1 MGEDM
6 TVLRERLVDQLVA
19 DEHLHTPRVEQAF
32 RRVPRHLFLPGSD
45 PAEAYLDRAIPTKWS
60 GDGQPISSSSQPAIM
75 ARMLEQLQVER
86 GQRVLEI
93 GAGTGYNAALLAH
106 LVGSAGTVTTI
117 DIDDDTV
124 DSARQHLRAA
134 GLPQVRVVSGDG
146 AGGWPAEAPYDR
158 IIVTAAAADLPPA
171 WSEQLAAHGRLVLPL
186 VLGWVQRSVAFTPQ
200 LTHLASVSI
209 EECGFMP
216 LRGQGAGAAAQV
228 LGFSEL
234 PGLFVHVRNG
244 RTADTSALH
253 AALQQP
259 GPERPTGVQIRQ
271 ADLWGGLGLWLAVH
285 EPDAGRL
292 VAQGSALEAGLVP
305 PLLGSPAMI
314 ATVVLVGGRSM
325 AALAG
330 RASTGSFPLSVRA
343 YGPDGARLAEQL
355 AAVVRAWGDAGRPS
369 TGTLRIR
376 AYPAQQAD
384 SEVAPGVLVAGRTRL
399 LIDW

>member
-1 MGEDM
+1 M
-6 TVLRERLVDQLVA
+6 
-19 DEHLHTPRVEQAF
+19 
-32 RRVPRHLFLPGSD
+32 PRHLFLPALE

-60 GDGQPISSSSQPAIM
+60 SEGQPISSSSQPAIM

-106 LVGSAGTVTTI
+106 LVGSAGTVTTV
-117 DIDDDTV
+117 DIDEDTA
-124 DSARQHLRAA
+124 DRARQHLLSV
-134 GLPQVRVVSGDG
+134 GLPQVRVVCGDG
-146 AGGWPAEAPYDR
+146 AGGWPADAPYDR
-158 IIVTAAAADLPPA
+158 IIVTAAAGDLPPA

-200 LTHLASVSI
+200 RNHLASVSI

-216 LRGQGAGAAAQV
+216 LRGQGAGAADRV
-228 LGFSEL
+228 LGFPEL
-234 PGLFVHVRNG
+234 AGLFVHVRND
-244 RTADTSALH
+244 RTADTSALY

-259 GPERPTGVQIRQ
+259 GPERPAGVQVRQ

-292 VAQGSALEAGLVP
+292 VAHGSALEAGLVP

-314 ATVVLVGGRSM
+314 ATVVIVGARSM

-330 RASTGSFPLSVRA
+330 RASTGSFPLFVRA
-343 YGPDGARLAEQL
+343 YGPDGVRLAERL
-355 AAVVRAWGDAGRPS
+355 AAVVRAWEDAGRPS
-369 TGTLRIR
+369 SGTLRIR
-376 AYPAQQAD
+376 AYPVERAGT
-384 SEVAPGVLVAGRTRL
+384 ETAPGVLVAGHTRL
-399 LIDW
+399 LIEW